1 MGNFELNDNTY
12 SIYSGLLKILE
23 HLTAMCLKASCQEID
38 PIYSILL
45 QAIHLEVLEWL
56 QCCSQFNWSILKSNS
71 AQERNIGL
79 DINISN

>member
-45 QAIHLEVLEWL
+45 QAIHLEVLE
-56 QCCSQFNWSILKSNS
+56 
-71 AQERNIGL
+71 
-79 DINISN
+79 